1 MNNKKIF
8 NITILLLWMVLIF
21 VMSSFNADSS
31 NSQSGFIVNLLSR
44 FVNIN
49 SVNTISFLVRKTAHF
64 MEYFILGVL
73 TLNCFKDFYIKFIV
87 LIFLS
92 KEKMKRNYINLLED
106 VNTI

>member
-1 MNNKKIF
+1 MLVKYMNNKKIF

-73 TLNCFKDFYIKFIV
+73 TINCF
-87 LIFLS
+87 
-92 KEKMKRNYINLLED
+92 
-106 VNTI
+106 